1 VTGSQILSRMRS
13 MDVFA
18 GLSEEALP
26 VLLDLV
32 DGLDLSPLDCLTVR
46 DLLQLTGLRSDAAL
60 FAVLA
65 VMFSLTAEGSLCLD
79 VSAASLA
86 ASLAPGCGREN
97 ARRLAERFGRR
108 LAAGRYETL
117 IAVDSDAYLPLVL
130 VRHKGRELLY
140 FHRFFRH
147 EKNLEQGV
155 QAFLSG
161 PRLALVEPAEV
172 IVDRLFSPPLCL
184 RRSAGGEP
192 LEKDAQQ
199 VQALKDCL
207 ENRFTIVSGGPGTGK
222 TSLMANMVRALV
234 RTGVSPER
242 IFLGAP
248 TGRAAQRMTEALQ
261 HYLGTIR
268 EPAECDREL
277 SALCGSTL
285 HKMLG
290 YRPGRN
296 DFRYNAANLLPAE
309 AVVLDEASMV
319 DVVMMDHFLQ
329 AVDSRST
336 RLVLLG
342 DRDQLPSV
350 EAGAVF
356 ASMFPGKDRSHPFR
370 DHVVLLEK
378 VYRSGRRLAELAAS
392 LNAGRVPNGES
403 VSLKSALEM
412 SDDSWCRVAFRGSGA
427 WQQDQSYWLQ
437 DQYLRPQAGGE
448 PSLRDTV
455 SLAVGRS
462 QSELIGSEGGRALL
476 TRLFQHLDGCR
487 ILTLVRR
494 GPFGCETV
502 NRHLAAEMSL
512 AIEGTAAMPGGL
524 FSGALVLITRNDYGR
539 QLFNGD
545 LGVALRDDEGLCRV
559 YFQRSG
565 AFAGFSRQQLPAWEF
580 GYAVTVHKSQGSE
593 FDDILLVLPGE
604 EGNRL
609 LSREIVYTGVTRAR
623 CRVIIYGA
631 RRVLEQ
637 GIRRKI
643 ERTSGL
649 VWQ

>member
-1 VTGSQILSRMRS
+1 MGSL
-13 MDVFA
+13 DLFA
-18 GLSEEALP
+18 GLPEEELP
-26 VLLDLV
+26 VLMGLV

-46 DLLQLTGLRSDAAL
+46 DLLQLTGLRSDPAL

-79 VSAASLA
+79 VSAGSLTA
-86 ASLAPGCGREN
+86 RLTPGCDHEN
-97 ARRLAERFGRR
+97 ARRLAERFGHR
-108 LAAGRYETL
+108 LAAGRYEAL

-130 VRHKGRELLY
+130 VRHKGGDLLY

-155 QAFLSG
+155 HSFLSG
-161 PRLALVEPAEV
+161 SRMTLVEPAEV
-172 IVDRLFSPPLCL
+172 IVDRLFSAPLCL
-184 RRSAGGEP
+184 RRSAEGEP
-192 LEKDAQQ
+192 LEKDPQQ
-199 VQALKDCL
+199 AQALKDCL
-207 ENRFTIVSGGPGTGK
+207 ENRFTIISGGPGTGK
-222 TSLMANMVRALV
+222 TSLLANLVRALV

-268 EPAECDREL
+268 QPAECDRAL
-277 SALCGSTL
+277 ASLCGSTL

-319 DVVMMDHFLQ
+319 DVIMMDHFLQ

-342 DRDQLPSV
+342 DRNQLPSV

-370 DHVVLLEK
+370 DHMVLLEK

-392 LNAGRVPNGES
+392 LNAGRVPDGEP
-403 VSLKSALEM
+403 VSLKKALEM
-412 SDDSWCRVAFRGSGA
+412 PDDSWCRVAFRGLGF
-427 WQQDQSYWLQ
+427 WQQDQSCWLQ
-437 DQYLRPQAGGE
+437 AQYLRSRPGGK
-448 PSLRDTV
+448 PSFRDTV
-455 SLAVGRS
+455 GRAAGRS
-462 QSELIGSEGGRALL
+462 QSELTGSEEGRALL
-476 TRLFQHLDGCR
+476 ARLFRHTDGCR

-512 AIEGTAAMPGGL
+512 AVEGAAAMPGGL
-524 FSGALVLITRNDYGR
+524 FSGALVLITRNDYGQ

-545 LGVALRDDEGLCRV
+545 LGVALRDHEGLCRV
-559 YFQRSG
+559 YFQRAG
-565 AFAGFSRQQLPAWEF
+565 AFAGFTRQQLPAWEF

-593 FDDILLVLPGE
+593 FDDVLLVLPGE
-604 EGNRL
+604 EEHRL

-623 CRVIIYGA
+623 RRVIIYGA

-637 GIRRKI
+637 ATRRKI